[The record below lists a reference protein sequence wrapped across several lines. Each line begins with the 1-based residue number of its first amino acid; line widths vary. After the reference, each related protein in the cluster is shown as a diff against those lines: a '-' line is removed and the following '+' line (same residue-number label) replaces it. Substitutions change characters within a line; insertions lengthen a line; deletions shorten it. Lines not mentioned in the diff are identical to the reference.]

1 MSVASKRRWLI
12 LPAVLAG
19 VGILFLLTKNR
30 AEPERIEY
38 LETARVVRTI
48 PAPMLTVQPRFL
60 GNGNVEP
67 SNVWNGI
74 AQVSGKIVAI
84 DPMFKKG
91 AVVPEGQFL
100 LQIDPSDYELAVR
113 QIETNIEAT
122 RAELAQID
130 VQEAN
135 SNASLAIEQDSLRI
149 SNAEMERKRRLVE
162 RGTISSSD
170 FEREQRSVLSQR
182 QTVQGLQNTIALYP
196 VERRRLTAELDRL
209 AAQMAGAR
217 LDLDRTKVSA
227 PFTGR
232 VSEAD
237 VELYQYVRQ
246 ADRLGVIDSIQQA
259 QIEVQVPMLRVA
271 QLLRSEGIDDI
282 QIAQTLDLSTA
293 LGLSARVFLDRE
305 SLAAEWTGNVAR
317 FSDTLDPRTR
327 TVGVIVE
334 VDKPYSGVVPGVRPP
349 LLKGLFVQVEL
360 SGRPRPDTL
369 VIPRSALHGDSV
381 YVVDENNRLQRR
393 LVETTLIGSGFYGIG
408 EGLEAQELIVVSD
421 LVPAIEG
428 MLLKPLDDEETL
440 TRLRQAAT
448 GDETD
453 G

>member
-1 MSVASKRRWLI
+1 MSAGSRRRWLI
-12 LPAVLAG
+12 LPAVIAGAG
-19 VGILFLLTKNR
+19 VLFVLTKNR
-30 AEPERIEY
+30 TEPERIEY
-38 LETARVVRTI
+38 VETARVVRTI
-48 PAPMLTVQPRFL
+48 SVPMLTVQPRFL

-74 AQVSGKIVAI
+74 AQVSGKIVAV

-100 LQIDPSDYELAVR
+100 LQIDQSDYELAVR

-170 FEREQRSVLSQR
+170 FEREQRTVLSQR
-182 QTVQGLQNTIALYP
+182 QSVQALQNTIALYP
-196 VERRRLTAELDRL
+196 IERRRLTAELDRF

-237 VELYQYVRQ
+237 VELFQYVRPG
-246 ADRLGVIDSIQQA
+246 DRLGVIDSIQQA
-259 QIEVQVPMLRVA
+259 RIEVQVPMLRA
-271 QLLRSEGIDDI
+271 AHLLRSEGIDGI
-282 QIAQTLDLSTA
+282 QIAQTLDLATA
-293 LGLSARVFLDRE
+293 LGLSARVFLDRD
-305 SLAAEWTGNVAR
+305 SMAAEWTGHVAR

-334 VDKPYSGVVPGVRPP
+334 VDKPYSGVIPGVRPP

-381 YVVDENNRLQRR
+381 YLIDENSRLQRR
-393 LVETTLIGSGFYGIG
+393 PVKTSLVGNGFHGVS
-408 EGLEAQELIVVSD
+408 EGLAAGERMVVSD

-428 MLLKPLDDEETL
+428 MLLKPLDDGETL
-440 TRLRQAAT
+440 ARLRQAAS
-448 GDETD
+448 GGGAEQ
-453 G
+453 